1 LALLLLRGLPGNQR
15 CLARRR
21 KRDGG
26 SPPAARQPFWSGPVT
41 VQLDWRSRAACRETD
56 PELFFPEGV
65 QGPALQVANRA
76 KQICA
81 LCPVRMPCLDWALAY
96 GAAFGIWGGRT
107 EQERRADRLSGASR
121 PQGQGK
127 TTLRR
132 ITGSSKEAVCRY
144 VAGTWRRHAR
154 PLRLSDAGDAQS
166 TWIGV
171 LTTEHYNLAM
181 LRIATISEATGRA
194 SVSLGAVSAG
204 LIALGFQG
212 IGHGRSAFEVLV
224 LSSLTFLGFVAF
236 LRCLEVSIDDWEF
249 GMRIA
254 QLRNVYCEL
263 MPDLVGVL
271 AMTSATEESVTM
283 LSGRWQPFQK
293 MLSIAG
299 SVGVLASVIFGSDLG
314 VLAYG
319 VGTSLYVAIGVGAA
333 AGLVSAVL
341 ASVYQYKRWCGASPT
356 ARLPV
361 QV

>member
-1 LALLLLRGLPGNQR
+1 MSLRHGRPM
-15 CLARRR
+15 
-21 KRDGG
+21 
-26 SPPAARQPFWSGPVT
+26 PP
-41 VQLDWRSRAACRETD
+41 
-56 PELFFPEGV
+56 
-65 QGPALQVANRA
+65 
-76 KQICA
+76 
-81 LCPVRMPCLDWALAY
+81 
-96 GAAFGIWGGRT
+96 
-107 EQERRADRLSGASR
+107 R
-121 PQGQGK
+121 P
-127 TTLRR
+127 
-132 ITGSSKEAVCRY
+132 
-144 VAGTWRRHAR
+144 

-166 TWIGV
+166 AWIGV

-181 LRIATISEATGRA
+181 LRIATISEANGRA
-194 SVSLGAVSAG
+194 SVFLGALSAG

-212 IGHGRSAFEVLV
+212 IGHGRSAGTTVFEMLV

-319 VGTSLYVAIGVGAA
+319 VCPWLYVAIGVGAA

-341 ASVYQYKRWCGASPT
+341 TSVYQYKRWCGASPT